1 MKKQQLAARLQQALA
16 GWEGAEDERI
26 KRLAGDIGV
35 TDRMVRRWLERG
47 EITPLMLAEVAQ
59 ALDVSSH
66 WLLAGDA
73 PQALAVYDGLE
84 AIACPGLPRWSMQHP
99 PITAT
104 GVFGMRLDTS
114 LYEPRYRHSE
124 LILLDPLATI
134 YPGDD
139 VLLLL
144 QGEDVP
150 VLMEMIGS
158 RPDGVLVRALD
169 DRGTRERIPDEF
181 IVELCLVLG
190 QIRLAPDQLQNEADD
205 TETTAELVDDDV
217 PPSTGL
223 H

>member
-1 MKKQQLAARLQQALA
+1 MKQQQLAARLQQALA
-16 GWEGAEDERI
+16 TWDGEEADRVQ
-26 KRLAGDIGV
+26 RLAGDIGV
-35 TDRMVRRWLERG
+35 TDRTVRRWLEHG

-66 WLLAGDA
+66 WLLAGDTPA
-73 PQALAVYDGLE
+73 ALAVYDGLE
-84 AIACPGLPRWSMQHP
+84 AIARPGLPRWSLREP
-99 PITAT
+99 PITAA
-104 GVFGMRLDTS
+104 GVFGLRLDTG

-158 RPDGVLVRALD
+158 RSDGVLTRTLD
-169 DRGTRERIPDEF
+169 EHGRRERIPDEF

-190 QIRLAPDQLQNEADD
+190 QIRLVPDQLADEADEVEA
-205 TETTAELVDDDV
+205 TVDIDGEV
-217 PPSTGL
+217 PSGSGL